1 MMFDVYGFDVAEV
14 KGTIYLEWFD
24 SETRYTE
31 NCPLATIEQ
40 LKQDKK
46 LGFLTPPDI
55 QNRIEGAEAQL
66 ASRFIGEGKTYD
78 KEELREALELFAN
91 KYC

>member
-1 MMFDVYGFDVAEV
+1 MFDVYGFDVVAV

-24 SETRYTE
+24 SKTRYSE
-31 NCPLATIEQ
+31 NSPLATIEQ
-40 LKQDKK
+40 IKRDKE

-78 KEELREALELFAN
+78 REELKEALELFAE

>member
-1 MMFDVYGFDVAEV
+1 MFDLCDFNPVVV
-14 KGTIYLEWFD
+14 NGTIYLEWFD
-24 SETRYTE
+24 LKERYSE
-31 NCPLATIEQ
+31 CIPLATIEQ
-40 LKQDKK
+40 IKQDKK

-55 QNRIEGAEAQL
+55 QNRMEKVESKL

-78 KEELREALELFAN
+78 KEELKDALELFAE